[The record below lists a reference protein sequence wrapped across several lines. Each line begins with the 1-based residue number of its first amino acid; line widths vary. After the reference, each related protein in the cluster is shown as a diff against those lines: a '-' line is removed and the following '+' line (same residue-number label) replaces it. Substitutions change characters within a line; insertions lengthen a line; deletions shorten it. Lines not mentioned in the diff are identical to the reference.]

1 VNTATGKQVSRREI
15 SLCRKRL
22 RRERASRN
30 QECAHGT
37 ARAPLIH
44 GAPMKKMLTLV
55 FVASALLGA
64 CKKED
69 SCAQVLKLLG
79 EKEALA
85 AYREQGVR
93 DLGAAK

>member
-1 VNTATGKQVSRREI
+1 
-15 SLCRKRL
+15 
-22 RRERASRN
+22 
-30 QECAHGT
+30 
-37 ARAPLIH
+37 
-44 GAPMKKMLTLV
+44 MKKMLTLV

-64 CKKED
+64 CKKDD
-69 SCAQVLKLLG
+69 SCAQVIKQICEPGMLDCGKTKTWLEAQMTGPDDKPLDGEQRETACKMLLG